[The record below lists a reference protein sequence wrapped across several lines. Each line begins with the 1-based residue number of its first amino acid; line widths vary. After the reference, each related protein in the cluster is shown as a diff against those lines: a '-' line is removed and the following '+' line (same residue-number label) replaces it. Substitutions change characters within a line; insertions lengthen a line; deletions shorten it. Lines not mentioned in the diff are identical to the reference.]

1 MYVYIYKYIIDV
13 SMVDYWSMI
22 HHFHLYGNQPYLGDR
37 LDPGAEAHICIYI
50 YVSMDVNRFDRNVGV
65 DRFDALLLTGM
76 WVE

>member
-1 MYVYIYKYIIDV
+1 
-13 SMVDYWSMI
+13 MVDYWSMI
-22 HHFHLYGNQPYLGDR
+22 HHFNLYGNQPYLGDR
-37 LDPGAEAHICIYI
+37 LDPDAEAHICIYI

>member
-37 LDPGAEAHICIYI
+37 LDPDAEAHICIYIYI

-76 WVE
+76 